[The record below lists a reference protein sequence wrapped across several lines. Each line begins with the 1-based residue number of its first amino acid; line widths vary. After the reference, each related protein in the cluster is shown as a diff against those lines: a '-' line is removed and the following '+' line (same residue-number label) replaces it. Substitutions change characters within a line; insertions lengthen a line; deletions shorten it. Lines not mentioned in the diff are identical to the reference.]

1 MLRNSLDGKNLEVVL
16 LEFGVRLH
24 RVIYEHIQLFTI
36 SEGGAMIII
45 CDMNE
50 YRKVIKEFKVFI
62 ISVQSYVFS
71 NLPGILLI
79 KYPQAQ

>member
-1 MLRNSLDGKNLEVVL
+1 MLRTSLDGKNLEVVL

-24 RVIYEHIQLFTI
+24 RVIYEHVQLFTI

-50 YRKVIKEFKVFI
+50 YRKVIKEFKVRN
-62 ISVQSYVFS
+62 SE
-71 NLPGILLI
+71 
-79 KYPQAQ
+79 